1 MVVTISNLK
10 NAAKAA
16 HYYEAEDYYAK
27 NEGIEHSDWYGK
39 GALTQG
45 LTGKIKP
52 QEFIDALHG
61 KAANGTQ
68 LIAERTNRRPGCD
81 LTFSAP
87 KSVSIEALVRG
98 DTRIIAAHTTA
109 VKTALD
115 YVERELI
122 QTRVTR
128 NKHTRTLKTGNIQAA
143 LWQHDTSRQQ
153 DPQLHTHCVILNQTQ
168 CQDGKWRTIDNSE
181 IFTNQLLV
189 GAIYHNTL
197 AHELQRI
204 NYKSEWKAD
213 TTFELTGYSQTQL
226 ASFSRRRNQIVA
238 LVGGEASVKK
248 RALAT
253 LQTRSDKQT
262 EIDRAALQQ
271 QWRTQAQTVGME
283 YASHHQEF
291 LEPST
296 NCANL
301 IQNAREILLERDV
314 AFSDKQLLREA
325 LRQNQ
330 GAFALTEIEQEIQ
343 KQRLNKQ
350 LLNTKDGRLTT
361 AQALERE
368 RKIASFALH
377 GKAKLQPIATLKAAQ
392 QIARAKNFTPGQQA
406 ALELAATSTDR
417 VILIQGDAGTGKTYA
432 LNGLRELARNH
443 QLRGLAPS
451 AEAAVTLET
460 ESGIASQTLDSY
472 LLSPNTP
479 KGETLIL
486 DEAGLMSS
494 RQALAL
500 LSKAKQHE
508 CRAIF
513 IGDTKQLSSVESG
526 CPFRLLQRA
535 GVQTAYMTEGRRQK
549 EPFLKAVIDLAAAG
563 KIAESYQRL
572 EQSGRIEQIAER
584 QERTAIVA
592 SDYLSRTPKERSQ
605 TLVLT
610 TTNQE
615 RDEITGA
622 IRAGLLADGSLSQ
635 KSITVQTLKNKN
647 IDSWA
652 KKQAAYYELG
662 DIVTFN
668 VDYKNFSKRE
678 PYRVTGIDISN
689 NIITLTDLEG
699 KERSSSCKQNVNR
712 EVYQLRALELN
723 VGEQGKFTKNNP
735 KSKQIN
741 GQTFQVTDINLETQE
756 ITLFTKGWSRQV
768 RAIDLAYADYNY
780 VSTTYSAQGKTIDA
794 AIWSVDTHDAKIL
807 GKEAYYVAVSRVRH
821 DLKIYASNT
830 VALQQAIAPSRAKAN
845 ASELIQA
852 KQEQD
857 SVVQMGQVIPTTF
870 SVAEIIEVKPQSEG
884 DSFAPISYPQER
896 TRPQAQGDRQSI
908 ARPLKEI
915 ISEIISQSQVSK
927 ESLLNLSDA
936 EIAASVQSV
945 AKWRKSR
952 PREPVESYGEMLKN
966 RVIELTQQ
974 KAELEAEHRLQA
986 NELALLGKPRS
997 LFNPFG
1003 PSAETLDYKQ
1013 QMLSHTQ
1020 ANIRDVERNLSSAR
1034 TIFKAWQQEA
1044 KHYLDWPRSQESQQM
1059 RQLSKALETP
1069 EVQERLLT
1077 IERGYSLHNTA
1088 QFILKAKGVQE
1099 NGCRY
1104 FQGNSYRIEERG
1116 STLTIWHQQQ
1126 SQPIYQAVD
1135 GTMGGIVAI
1144 NQKNFSEQDYE
1155 NFSAYARY
1163 LKQDKLQQL
1172 QRRQR
1177 EQGFGIGD

>member
-16 HYYEAEDYYAK
+16 HYYEAENYYAK

-39 GALTQG
+39 GALIQE

-68 LIAERTNRRPGCD
+68 LISERTNRRPGCD

-87 KSVSIEALVRG
+87 KSVSIQALVRG
-98 DTRIIAAHTTA
+98 DQRIIEAHTTA
-109 VKTALD
+109 VKTALA

-181 IFTNQLLV
+181 IFNHQLLV

-204 NYKSEWKAD
+204 NYESEWKAD
-213 TTFELTGYSQTQL
+213 ATFELTGYSQTQL
-226 ASFSRRRNQIVA
+226 ASFSSRRNQIVA
-238 LVGGEASVKK
+238 LVGGEASAKK

-253 LQTRSDKQT
+253 LQTRRDKET

-271 QWRTQAQTVGME
+271 QWRTQAQTFGID
-283 YASHHQEF
+283 YASYHREI
-291 LEPST
+291 LEPPA
-296 NCANL
+296 NCSS
-301 IQNAREILLERDV
+301 IIHNAQEILLERDV

-330 GAFALTEIEQEIQ
+330 GAFVLTALETEIQ
-343 KQRLNKQ
+343 KQRLSGQ
-350 LLNTKDGRLTT
+350 LLDTKDGRLTT

-368 RKIASFALH
+368 RKIALLAKH

-392 QIARAKNFTPGQQA
+392 QIAQSRNFTPGQQA

-432 LNGLRELARNH
+432 LNGLRELANNQ

-460 ESGIASQTLDSY
+460 ESGISSQTLDSY

-479 KGETLIL
+479 KGETLLL

-500 LSKAKQHE
+500 LSKVKQHE
-508 CRAIF
+508 CRGIL

-535 GVQTAYMTEGRRQK
+535 GIETAYMTEGRRQK
-549 EPFLKAVIDLAAAG
+549 DPELKAVIDLAAAG

-592 SDYLSRTPKERSQ
+592 SDYLSRTPIERSQ

-610 TTNQE
+610 GTNQE
-615 RDEITGA
+615 RDEITQA

-647 IDSWA
+647 IDSWS
-652 KKQAAYYELG
+652 KKQAVYYELG
-662 DIVTFN
+662 DIVIFN

-678 PYRVTGIDISN
+678 PYCVTGIDISTDT
-689 NIITLTDLEG
+689 ITLTDLEG

-712 EVYQLRALELN
+712 EVYQLRALELK
-723 VGEQGKFTKNNP
+723 VGEQGRFTKNNP

-741 GQTFQVTDINLETQE
+741 GQTFQVTDINLETEE
-756 ITLFTKGWSRQV
+756 ITLFTKGWSRLV
-768 RAIDLAYADYNY
+768 RAIDLAHADYNY

-794 AIWSVDTHDAKIL
+794 AIWSVDTRDAKLL

-821 DLKIYASNT
+821 DLKIYTSNT
-830 VALQQAIAPSRAKAN
+830 VALQQAIVHCRAKAN

-852 KQEQD
+852 KQEQV
-857 SVVQMGQVIPTTF
+857 SQTTF
-870 SVAEIIEVKPQSEG
+870 PVAEIIEVKPQSEG
-884 DSFAPISYPQER
+884 DSLAENSYLQNE
-896 TRPQAQGDRQSI
+896 TQPQAQGTQQSPHRT
-908 ARPLKEI
+908 AHPLKEI
-915 ISEIISQSQVSK
+915 ILEIISQSQVSK
-927 ESLLNLSDA
+927 ESLLNLSDT
-936 EIAASVQSV
+936 EIAAKVQAV
-945 AKWRKSR
+945 DKWSKTR
-952 PREPVESYGEMLKN
+952 PREAVESHGERLKN
-966 RVIELTQQ
+966 KVIELKQQ
-974 KAELEAEHRLQA
+974 KAKLETEHRLQTD
-986 NELALLGKPRS
+986 ELALLGKPRS

-1003 PSAETLDYKQ
+1003 SSAEILDYKQ

-1034 TIFKAWQQEA
+1034 TTFKAWQQEA
-1044 KHYLDWPRSQESQQM
+1044 KHYLEWLNSQESQQM
-1059 RQLSKALETP
+1059 RQLSKDLETP

-1088 QFILKAKGVQE
+1088 QFILKAKGVQSSD
-1099 NGCRY
+1099 CRY
-1104 FQGNSYRIEERG
+1104 FQGNFYRIEEKG

-1126 SQPIYQAVD
+1126 EQPIYQAVD
-1135 GTMGGIVAI
+1135 GRAMGGIVAI
-1144 NQKNFSEQDYE
+1144 NQRNFSQQDLE
-1155 NFSAYARY
+1155 NFSDYARY
-1163 LKQDKLQQL
+1163 LKQDRSQQL
-1172 QRRQR
+1172 QHSQR
-1177 EQGFGIGD
+1177 KKGFGIGD

>member
-16 HYYEAEDYYAK
+16 HYYEAENYYAK

-39 GALTQG
+39 GAEIQE
-45 LTGKIKP
+45 LTGKIKH

-68 LIAERTNRRPGCD
+68 LIFERTNRRPGCD

-87 KSVSIEALVRG
+87 KSVSIQALVRG
-98 DTRIIAAHTTA
+98 DQRIIEAHTTA
-109 VKTALD
+109 VKTALA

-128 NKHTRTLKTGNIQAA
+128 NKHTRTLKTGVVQAA

-153 DPQLHTHCVILNQTQ
+153 DPQLHTHCVILNQTR

-181 IFTNQLLV
+181 IFNHQLLV

-213 TTFELTGYSQTQL
+213 ATFELTGYSQTQL

-238 LVGGEASVKK
+238 LVGGEASAKK

-253 LQTRSDKQT
+253 LQTRRDKET
-262 EIDRAALQQ
+262 EIDRAALTQ
-271 QWRTQAQTVGME
+271 QWRTQAQTFGID
-283 YASHHQEF
+283 YASHYQEF
-291 LEPST
+291 LEPPTS
-296 NCANL
+296 CSS
-301 IQNAREILLERDV
+301 IIHNAQEVLLERDV

-330 GAFALTEIEQEIQ
+330 GAFVLTALETEIQ
-343 KQRLNKQ
+343 KQRLSGQ
-350 LLNTKDGRLTT
+350 LLDTKDGRLTT

-368 RKIASFALH
+368 RKIALLAKH

-392 QIARAKNFTPGQQA
+392 QIARSKNFTPGQQA

-417 VILIQGDAGTGKTYA
+417 IMLIQGDAGTGKTYA
-432 LNGLRELARNH
+432 LSGLRELAH
-443 QLRGLAPS
+443 DQQLRGLAPS

-460 ESGIASQTLDSY
+460 ESGISSQTLDSY
-472 LLSPNTP
+472 LLSPNHP

-500 LSKAKQHE
+500 LSKAKQQE
-508 CRAIF
+508 CRALL

-535 GVQTAYMTEGRRQK
+535 GIETAYMMEGRRQK
-549 EPFLKAVIDLAAAG
+549 EPELKAVIDLAAAG

-592 SDYLSRTPKERSQ
+592 SDYLSRTPLERSQ
-605 TLVLT
+605 TLILT
-610 TTNQE
+610 PTNQE

-647 IDSWA
+647 LDSWA

-668 VDYKNFSKRE
+668 VDYKHFFKRE
-678 PYRVTGIDISN
+678 PYCVTGIDISN

-712 EVYQLRALELN
+712 EVYQLRSLELN

-756 ITLFTKGWSRQV
+756 ITLLTKGWSR
-768 RAIDLAYADYNY
+768 
-780 VSTTYSAQGKTIDA
+780 
-794 AIWSVDTHDAKIL
+794 H
-807 GKEAYYVAVSRVRH
+807 
-821 DLKIYASNT
+821 
-830 VALQQAIAPSRAKAN
+830 
-845 ASELIQA
+845 
-852 KQEQD
+852 
-857 SVVQMGQVIPTTF
+857 
-870 SVAEIIEVKPQSEG
+870 
-884 DSFAPISYPQER
+884 
-896 TRPQAQGDRQSI
+896 
-908 ARPLKEI
+908 
-915 ISEIISQSQVSK
+915 
-927 ESLLNLSDA
+927 
-936 EIAASVQSV
+936 
-945 AKWRKSR
+945 
-952 PREPVESYGEMLKN
+952 
-966 RVIELTQQ
+966 
-974 KAELEAEHRLQA
+974 
-986 NELALLGKPRS
+986 
-997 LFNPFG
+997 
-1003 PSAETLDYKQ
+1003 
-1013 QMLSHTQ
+1013 
-1020 ANIRDVERNLSSAR
+1020 
-1034 TIFKAWQQEA
+1034 
-1044 KHYLDWPRSQESQQM
+1044 
-1059 RQLSKALETP
+1059 
-1069 EVQERLLT
+1069 
-1077 IERGYSLHNTA
+1077 
-1088 QFILKAKGVQE
+1088 FIL
-1099 NGCRY
+1099 
-1104 FQGNSYRIEERG
+1104 
-1116 STLTIWHQQQ
+1116 
-1126 SQPIYQAVD
+1126 
-1135 GTMGGIVAI
+1135 
-1144 NQKNFSEQDYE
+1144 
-1155 NFSAYARY
+1155 
-1163 LKQDKLQQL
+1163 
-1172 QRRQR
+1172 
-1177 EQGFGIGD
+1177 